1 MNDSISEMFGE
12 VIYSYTRAQALEDG
26 VLVDVSEMA
35 QEAGFKF
42 PVALTQ
48 RLHAEVITP
57 DPRAAEEGQS
67 VDGRLWDALHMLHMA
82 IRGAIPKK
90 TYRTGVSQVTEYQC
104 YFIMNR
110 RQRRLLTLKAV
121 CGPGDDAEPVI
132 TIMLPDED

>member
-1 MNDSISEMFGE
+1 MDELFGE

-42 PVALTQ
+42 PVAVTQ

-67 VDGRLWDALHMLHMA
+67 VDGRLWDALYMLLMG
-82 IRGAIPKK
+82 IKGALPTK

-104 YFIMNR
+104 YFVMNR

-121 CGPGDDAEPVI
+121 CGPGDEMEPVI
-132 TIMLPDED
+132 TLMLPSED